1 MRTKLN
7 NFPNGV
13 AMKTPLSF
21 FSILL
26 VSFCA
31 KAQITSCTNLIHPY
45 YSSKQIITISDPG
58 INYSRPGYI
67 NYDVNY
73 LTDSLINKA
82 CSSETSCVNGNAD
95 LYYNVYYPNIAY
107 SDVNKLP
114 VFIMLHAG
122 GFSDCSNPQ
131 SGAQDVCT
139 EFAQRGYVAFNVEY
153 RRGRIEDPQNKFT
166 SASHWL
172 SFYRALQDSKGAIR
186 TIVARENAKSQP
198 YRIDTSKIFVGG
210 SSSGAEIALVLA
222 YFTDDMVNKLFSGVQ
237 DVLGSP
243 GIDGYA
249 GNAPFTVKGVLNM
262 WGGFPVPQAYA
273 ANPAEFIKL
282 NPKIPPFI
290 AFHGGMDDEVNINS
304 ADMFFSE
311 GSTYAS
317 ENLCTNYKTFTL
329 PANGKKNADLKMLG
343 SQGLY
348 DVIKTQLNKKAE
360 LYIDCD
366 MKHGLEEGLSDFG
379 IGDTVNNKKVQTYIV
394 QRAATFFQYIMN
406 PLFLIRLTS
415 TRFVDC
421 ENYRYGCRGDKN
433 ACSNSAFCPVVLPS
447 ITTSDNITNN
457 SIDQTNLFTITQTGK
472 TVLVHLSIPGAANV
486 NLYSMSGVRIQ
497 SQKTL
502 GNSIALNCSNTS
514 AGIYIVQVMQGAKV
528 QTQKIVLQ

>member
-1 MRTKLN
+1 MRT
-7 NFPNGV
+7 
-13 AMKTPLSF
+13 TF
-21 FSILL
+21 FSPINGIVQKTSLCLFILVS

-31 KAQITSCTNLIHPY
+31 NAQVTSCTNLIHPV
-45 YSSKQIITISDPG
+45 YSSSQIILEENV
-58 INYSRPGYI
+58 NYSRRNFI

-82 CSSETSCVNGNAD
+82 WSTETSCVNGNGD
-95 LYYNVYYPNIAY
+95 LYYDVYYPKINY
-107 SDVNKLP
+107 SDANKLP

-139 EFAQRGYVAFNVEY
+139 EFAQRGYVAFNIEY
-153 RRGRIEDPQNKFT
+153 RRGRIEDPQKKFT

-186 TIVARENAKSQP
+186 TIVARENARTEA

-222 YFTDDMVNKLFSGVQ
+222 YFTSDMAAKLFTGVK
-237 DVLGSP
+237 DVLGP
-243 GIDGYA
+243 VDVDGYA
-249 GNAPFTVKGVLNM
+249 GNSNFTIKGILDM
-262 WGGFPVPQAYA
+262 WGGYPVPQAYA
-273 ANPAEFIKL
+273 ADPGSFIKQSPDL
-282 NPKIPPFI
+282 PPFI

-304 ADMFFSE
+304 ADMYFSE
-311 GSTYAS
+311 GSSYAS
-317 ENLCTNYKTFTL
+317 ESFCTNNKTFTL
-329 PANGKKNADLKMLG
+329 PANGKQKPDLKMLG

-406 PLFLIRLTS
+406 QGSKDKLAS

-433 ACSNSAFCPVVLPS
+433 ACSNTATCPAVISSVSSNNAVVINNPDDK
-447 ITTSDNITNN
+447 TNIFAVQQ
-457 SIDQTNLFTITQTGK
+457 SGKTITIQ
-472 TVLVHLSIPGAANV
+472 LLNAGAATASIYNM
-486 NLYSMSGVRIQ
+486 NGVRVL
-497 SQKTL
+497 SQKTFD
-502 GNSIALNCSNTS
+502 NSVVLNCGSNT
-514 AGIYIVQVMQGAKV
+514 AGVYILQVLQQGKV
-528 QTQKIVLQ
+528 QTQKIILP